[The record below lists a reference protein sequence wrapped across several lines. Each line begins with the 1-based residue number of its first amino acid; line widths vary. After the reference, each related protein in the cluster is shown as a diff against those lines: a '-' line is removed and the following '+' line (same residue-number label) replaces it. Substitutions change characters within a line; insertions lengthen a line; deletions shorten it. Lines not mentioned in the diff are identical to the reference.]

1 MFKFLKKRLKKFED
15 KLEAELESELKKEET
30 KAKPKK
36 EEKQPEPVVEEK
48 PRVEVKIKPP
58 EPKPEPVVEKKPIE
72 PEKQIEKSKPVEPS
86 EQKKEL
92 PEKSIDDKID
102 ELIKEPEKPE
112 HKTIAEP
119 KPEPEPIKEQE
130 PEVKEKPA
138 ERARARRKRIEE
150 DRRKRQEEIDKQI
163 EKSIEAELEH
173 TLKARRSIEQ
183 VVKTEKKATPRISEE
198 KLDDLLWDLEVG
210 LLESDV
216 AYSVIESIKKDI
228 KEELKYASFERG
240 KVGEVVETVLKNAIS
255 HVLMSGDLDFNKFI
269 EEKKKPV
276 VIMFIGV
283 NGSGKT
289 LSIAKIATMLK
300 KQGKSSVMAAGD
312 TFRAGAIEQL
322 SIHAEKVGVK
332 IIKHGPGADPAAV
345 AYDAIDHAKAKHK
358 DVVLLDTAGRV
369 QTNINLM
376 DEMAKI
382 KRVAKPDLIIFVGD
396 ALSGNDAVEQA
407 KRFNEIVG
415 IDGVILTKVD
425 TDAKGGS
432 ALSVAYTIG
441 KPLLFVGVGQGY
453 EDQIPFDPQWMID
466 NIFNE

>member
-1 MFKFLKKRLKKFED
+1 MFKFLKKKLKKFED
-15 KLEAELESELKKEET
+15 ELEAELEKELDKEISV
-30 KAKPKK
+30 K
-36 EEKQPEPVVEEK
+36 EEKPTPPTPVIKEK
-48 PRVEVKIKPP
+48 P
-58 EPKPEPVVEKKPIE
+58 VEKKILKKTL
-72 PEKQIEKSKPVEPS
+72 EKPKPVEIPH
-86 EQKKEL
+86 KE
-92 PEKSIDDKID
+92 EK
-102 ELIKEPEKPE
+102 
-112 HKTIAEP
+112 AEP
-119 KPEPEPIKEQE
+119 KVEEPIEKPVEE
-130 PEVKEKPA
+130 VKKKIPEVKPREK
-138 ERARARRKRIEE
+138 ERRERIER
-150 DRRKRQEEIDKQI
+150 DKQRREKEIDKQI
-163 EKSIEAELEH
+163 EKSIETELEH
-173 TLKARRSIEQ
+173 TLKTRRGIEE
-183 VVKTEKKATPRISEE
+183 VLVTEKKPSRGISEE
-198 KLDDLLWDLEVG
+198 KLDELLWELEIG

-240 KVGEVVETVLKNAIS
+240 KINEIVENVLKNAIA
-255 HVLMSGDLDFNKFI
+255 HVLKSNELDFFEFI
-269 EEKKKPV
+269 KDNKKPI
-276 VIMFIGV
+276 VIMFVGV

-289 LSIAKIATMLK
+289 LAIAKIATMLLK
-300 KQGKSSVMAAGD
+300 NSYSCVMAAGD

-322 SIHAEKVGVK
+322 NIHADKLGVK
-332 IIKHGPGADPAAV
+332 IVKHVSGADPAAV

-382 KRVAKPDLIIFVGD
+382 KRVAKPDMIIFVGD

-407 KRFNEIVG
+407 KRFNEVVG

-441 KPLLFVGVGQGY
+441 KPLLFIGVGQGY

-466 NIFNE
+466 NIFGK